1 METTAT
7 TAILHVLPDPVLL
20 IDAEKQILAANIAAK
35 NLLGNQLEGRALA
48 LALRHPDVLDAV
60 DEVLNGAEQRQIR
73 ISLLDSVRRSFD
85 IQIASLTGTAQYEAD
100 AVLIM
105 HDMTAEHNAEQMRAD
120 FVANVSHELRSPL
133 SSLVGFIET
142 LRGPAR
148 DDESARDR
156 FLEIMDG
163 ESKRMARLIDDLLS
177 LSRVEANEHILPE
190 GQVDLEQLLAEIVDT
205 LAARASE
212 RKITIEQPKNHVH
225 IFATGNRDE
234 LTEVFHNLIDNAV
247 KYCPENT
254 RVRINVE
261 EVDRIPD
268 LGGAGIMVTVSD
280 EGNGIP
286 AEHLPRLT
294 ERFYRVDKGRSRTM
308 GGTGLGLAIVKHV
321 LAHHQASL
329 SITSTIGSGSGSRF
343 SADFPPAQIYASE
356 AAGSQSRRD
365 AG

>member
-20 IDAEKQILAANIAAK
+20 IDAEKRILAANIAAK
-35 NLLGNQLEGRALA
+35 NLLGDQIEGRALTI
-48 LALRHPDVLDAV
+48 ALRHPDILDAV

-85 IQIASLTGTAQYEAD
+85 IQIASLTGTTQYEAD

-190 GQVDLEQLLAEIVDT
+190 GQVDIGPLLAEIVDS

-212 RKITIEQPKNHVH
+212 RQITIELPEKHAHV
-225 IFATGNRDE
+225 FATGNRDE

-247 KYCPENT
+247 KYCPENS

-268 LGGAGIMVTVSD
+268 LGGTGIVVTVSD
-280 EGNGIP
+280 EGEGIP
-286 AEHLPRLT
+286 PEHLPRLT
-294 ERFYRVDKGRSRTM
+294 ERFYRVDRGRSRTM
-308 GGTGLGLAIVKHV
+308 GGTGLGLAIVKHIV
-321 LAHHQASL
+321 NRHRGRLTVDSTLGKGTEFKVFLPREPKINNSETL
-329 SITSTIGSGSGSRF
+329 S
-343 SADFPPAQIYASE
+343 
-356 AAGSQSRRD
+356 
-365 AG
+365 

>member
-20 IDAEKQILAANIAAK
+20 IDAEKQILVANIAAK
-35 NLLGNQLEGRALA
+35 NLLGDQIEGRALT
-48 LALRHPDVLDAV
+48 LALRHPDILDAV
-60 DEVLNGAEQRQIR
+60 DEVLNGAEQRQLR

-85 IQIASLTGTAQYEAD
+85 IQIASLTGTTQYEAD

-133 SSLVGFIET
+133 SSLVGLIET
-142 LRGPAR
+142 LRGAAR

-156 FLEIMDG
+156 FLGIMDG

-190 GQVDLEQLLAEIVDT
+190 GKVDIGPLLAEIVDT
-205 LAARASE
+205 LTARASV
-212 RKITIEQPKNHVH
+212 RKITIELPENHAHV
-225 IFATGNRDE
+225 FATGDRDE

-268 LGGAGIMVTVSD
+268 LGGTGIVVIVSD
-280 EGNGIP
+280 EGEGIP
-286 AEHLPRLT
+286 PEHLPRLT

-308 GGTGLGLAIVKHV
+308 GGTGLGLAIVKHIV
-321 LAHHQASL
+321 NRHRGRL
-329 SITSTIGSGSGSRF
+329 IVDSTLGKGSEFKVFLPS
-343 SADFPPAQIYASE
+343 DPKTTISE
-356 AAGSQSRRD
+356 ALS
-365 AG
+365 

>member
-20 IDAEKQILAANIAAK
+20 IDAEKQILVANIAAK
-35 NLLGNQLEGRALA
+35 NLLGDQIEGRALT
-48 LALRHPDVLDAV
+48 LALRHPDILDAV
-60 DEVLNGAEQRQIR
+60 DEVLNGAEQRQLR

-85 IQIASLTGTAQYEAD
+85 IQIASLTGTTQYEAD

-142 LRGPAR
+142 LRGAAR
-148 DDESARDR
+148 DDEAARDR
-156 FLEIMDG
+156 FLGIMDG

-190 GQVDLEQLLAEIVDT
+190 GKVDIGPLLAEVVDT
-205 LAARASE
+205 LTARASV
-212 RKITIEQPKNHVH
+212 RKITIELPEYHAHV
-225 IFATGNRDE
+225 FATGNRDE

-268 LGGAGIMVTVSD
+268 LGGTGIVVIVSD
-280 EGNGIP
+280 EGEGIP
-286 AEHLPRLT
+286 PEHLPRLT

-308 GGTGLGLAIVKHV
+308 GGTGLGLAIVKHIV
-321 LAHHQASL
+321 NRHRGRLIVDSTLGKGSEFKVFLPSDPKTIILEAL
-329 SITSTIGSGSGSRF
+329 S
-343 SADFPPAQIYASE
+343 
-356 AAGSQSRRD
+356 
-365 AG
+365 

>member
-7 TAILHVLPDPVLL
+7 YAILHILPDPVLL

-35 NLLGNQLEGRALA
+35 NLLGDQIEGRALT
-48 LALRHPDVLDAV
+48 LALRHPDILDAV
-60 DEVLNGAEQRQIR
+60 DEVLNGAEQRQLR

-85 IQIASLTGTAQYEAD
+85 IQIASLTGTTQYEAD

-142 LRGPAR
+142 LRGAAR
-148 DDESARDR
+148 DDEAARDR
-156 FLEIMDG
+156 FLEIMDS

-190 GQVDLEQLLAEIVDT
+190 GNVEIRPLLAKIIDT
-205 LAARASE
+205 LTARASV
-212 RKITIEQPKNHVH
+212 RNITIELPENNAHV
-225 IFATGNRDE
+225 FATGNRDE

-268 LGGAGIMVTVSD
+268 LGGAGIVVIVSD
-280 EGNGIP
+280 EGEGIP
-286 AEHLPRLT
+286 PEHLPRLT

-308 GGTGLGLAIVKHV
+308 GGTGLGLAIVKHIV
-321 LAHHQASL
+321 NRHRGRL
-329 SITSTIGSGSGSRF
+329 IVNSTIGKGSEFKVFLPSDRKTT
-343 SADFPPAQIYASE
+343 ISE
-356 AAGSQSRRD
+356 ALS
-365 AG
+365 

>member
-20 IDAEKQILAANIAAK
+20 IDSEKRILAANIAAK
-35 NLLGNQLEGRALA
+35 NLLGDQIEGRALT
-48 LALRHPDVLDAV
+48 LALRHPDILDAV

-73 ISLLDSVRRSFD
+73 ISLLNSVRRSFD
-85 IQIASLTGTAQYEAD
+85 IQVASLTETTQYEAD

-190 GQVDLEQLLAEIVDT
+190 GQVDIGTLLTEIVDT

-212 RKITIEQPKNHVH
+212 RQITIELPEKHTQV
-225 IFATGNRDE
+225 FATGNRDE
-234 LTEVFHNLIDNAV
+234 LMEVFHNLVDNAV
-247 KYCPENT
+247 KYCPEDT

-268 LGGAGIMVTVSD
+268 LGGTGIVVTVSD
-280 EGNGIP
+280 EGEGIP
-286 AEHLPRLT
+286 PEHLPRLT

-308 GGTGLGLAIVKHV
+308 GGTGLGLAIVKHIV
-321 LAHHQASL
+321 NRHRGRLTVDSTLGKGTEFKVFLPREPKINNSETL
-329 SITSTIGSGSGSRF
+329 S
-343 SADFPPAQIYASE
+343 
-356 AAGSQSRRD
+356 
-365 AG
+365 

>member
-20 IDAEKQILAANIAAK
+20 IDAEKQILVANIAAK
-35 NLLGNQLEGRALA
+35 NLLGDQIEGRELT
-48 LALRHPDVLDAV
+48 LTLRHPDILDAV
-60 DEVLNGAEQRQIR
+60 DEVLNGAEQRQLR

-85 IQIASLTGTAQYEAD
+85 IQIASLTGTTQYEAD

-142 LRGPAR
+142 LRGAAR
-148 DDESARDR
+148 DDEAARDR
-156 FLEIMDG
+156 FLGIMDG

-190 GQVDLEQLLAEIVDT
+190 GKVDIVPLLAEIVDT
-205 LAARASE
+205 LTARASV
-212 RKITIEQPKNHVH
+212 RKITIELPENHAHV
-225 IFATGNRDE
+225 FATGNRDE

-268 LGGAGIMVTVSD
+268 LGGTGIVVIVSD
-280 EGNGIP
+280 EGESIP
-286 AEHLPRLT
+286 PEHLPRLT

-308 GGTGLGLAIVKHV
+308 GGTGLGLAIVKHIV
-321 LAHHQASL
+321 NRHRGRLIVDSTLGKGSEFKVFLPSDPKTIILEAL
-329 SITSTIGSGSGSRF
+329 S
-343 SADFPPAQIYASE
+343 
-356 AAGSQSRRD
+356 
-365 AG
+365 

>member
-7 TAILHVLPDPVLL
+7 YAILHILPDPVLL
-20 IDAEKQILAANIAAK
+20 IDAEKQILAANSAAK
-35 NLLGNQLEGRALA
+35 NLLGDQIEGRALT
-48 LALRHPDVLDAV
+48 LALRHPDILDAV
-60 DEVLNGAEQRQIR
+60 DEVLNGAEQRQLR

-85 IQIASLTGTAQYEAD
+85 IQIASLTGTTQYEAD

-142 LRGPAR
+142 LRGAAR

-156 FLEIMDG
+156 FLEIMDS

-190 GQVDLEQLLAEIVDT
+190 GNVEIRPLLAKIIDT
-205 LAARASE
+205 LTARASV
-212 RKITIEQPKNHVH
+212 RNITIELPENNAHV
-225 IFATGNRDE
+225 FATGNRDE

-268 LGGAGIMVTVSD
+268 LGGAGIVVIVSD
-280 EGNGIP
+280 EGEGIP
-286 AEHLPRLT
+286 PEHLPRLT

-308 GGTGLGLAIVKHV
+308 GGTGLGLAIVKHIV
-321 LAHHQASL
+321 NRHRGRL
-329 SITSTIGSGSGSRF
+329 IVNSTIGKGSEFKVFLPSDRKTT
-343 SADFPPAQIYASE
+343 ISE
-356 AAGSQSRRD
+356 ALS
-365 AG
+365 

>member
-20 IDAEKQILAANIAAK
+20 IDSEKRILAANIAAK
-35 NLLGNQLEGRALA
+35 NLLGDQIEGRALT
-48 LALRHPDVLDAV
+48 LALRHPDILDAV

-73 ISLLDSVRRSFD
+73 ISLFNSVRRSFD
-85 IQIASLTGTAQYEAD
+85 IQVASLTETTQ
-100 AVLIM
+100 
-105 HDMTAEHNAEQMRAD
+105 EHNAEQMRAD

-190 GQVDLEQLLAEIVDT
+190 GQVDIGTLLTEIVDT

-212 RKITIEQPKNHVH
+212 RQITIELPEKHTQV
-225 IFATGNRDE
+225 FATGNRDE
-234 LTEVFHNLIDNAV
+234 LMEVFHNLVDNAV
-247 KYCPENT
+247 KYCPEDT

-268 LGGAGIMVTVSD
+268 LGGTGIVVTVSD
-280 EGNGIP
+280 EGEGIP
-286 AEHLPRLT
+286 PEHLPRLT

-308 GGTGLGLAIVKHV
+308 GGTGLGLAIVKHIV
-321 LAHHQASL
+321 NRHRGRLTVDSTLGKGTEFKVFLPREPKINNSETL
-329 SITSTIGSGSGSRF
+329 S
-343 SADFPPAQIYASE
+343 
-356 AAGSQSRRD
+356 
-365 AG
+365 

>member
-7 TAILHVLPDPVLL
+7 YAILHILPDPVLL
-20 IDAEKQILAANIAAK
+20 IDADKQILAANIAAK
-35 NLLGNQLEGRALA
+35 NLLGDQIEGRALTM
-48 LALRHPDVLDAV
+48 ALRHPDILDAV
-60 DEVLNGAEQRQIR
+60 DEVLNGAEQRQLR

-85 IQIASLTGTAQYEAD
+85 IQIASLTGTTQYEAD

-142 LRGPAR
+142 LRGAAR

-177 LSRVEANEHILPE
+177 LSQVEANEHILPE
-190 GQVDLEQLLAEIVDT
+190 GKVDVGSLLTEIVDALT
-205 LAARASE
+205 ARASV
-212 RKITIEQPKNHVH
+212 RKITIKLPENRAHV
-225 IFATGNRDE
+225 FATGNRDE

-254 RVRINVE
+254 RVKINVE

-268 LGGAGIMVTVSD
+268 LGGAGIVVIVSD
-280 EGNGIP
+280 EGDGIP
-286 AEHLPRLT
+286 SEHLPRLT

-308 GGTGLGLAIVKHV
+308 GGTGLGLAIVKHIV
-321 LAHHQASL
+321 NRHRGRL
-329 SITSTIGSGSGSRF
+329 IVDSTLGKGSEFKVFLPS
-343 SADFPPAQIYASE
+343 DPKTTISE
-356 AAGSQSRRD
+356 ALS
-365 AG
+365 

>member
-1 METTAT
+1 MEATAT

-20 IDAEKQILAANIAAK
+20 IDSEKQVLAANIAAK
-35 NLLGNQLEGRALA
+35 NLLGDQIEGRALT
-48 LALRHPDVLDAV
+48 LTLRHPDILDAL
-60 DEVLNGAEQRQIR
+60 DEVLNGAEQRRIR

-85 IQIASLTGTAQYEAD
+85 IQIASLTKTTQYEAD

-105 HDMTAEHNAEQMRAD
+105 HDMTAEHHAEQMRAD

-156 FLEIMDG
+156 FLGIMDG
-163 ESKRMARLIDDLLS
+163 EAKRMARLIDDLLS

-190 GQVDLEQLLAEIVDT
+190 GQVDISLLLAEIVDS

-212 RKITIEQPKNHVH
+212 RQMTIELPEIHAD
-225 IFATGNRDE
+225 IFTTGNRDE

-254 RVRINVE
+254 RVKINME

-268 LGGAGIMVTVSD
+268 LGGAGVVVTVSD
-280 EGNGIP
+280 EGEGIP
-286 AEHLPRLT
+286 PEHLPRLT

-308 GGTGLGLAIVKHV
+308 
-321 LAHHQASL
+321 
-329 SITSTIGSGSGSRF
+329 
-343 SADFPPAQIYASE
+343 
-356 AAGSQSRRD
+356 
-365 AG
+365 

>member
-268 LGGAGIMVTVSD
+268 LGGTGIMVTVSD
-280 EGNGIP
+280 EGDGIP

-308 GGTGLGLAIVKHV
+308 GGTGLGLAIVKHIV
-321 LAHHQASL
+321 NRHRGRLTVDSTLGKGTEFKVFLPREPKTASSETL
-329 SITSTIGSGSGSRF
+329 S
-343 SADFPPAQIYASE
+343 QN
-356 AAGSQSRRD
+356 
-365 AG
+365 